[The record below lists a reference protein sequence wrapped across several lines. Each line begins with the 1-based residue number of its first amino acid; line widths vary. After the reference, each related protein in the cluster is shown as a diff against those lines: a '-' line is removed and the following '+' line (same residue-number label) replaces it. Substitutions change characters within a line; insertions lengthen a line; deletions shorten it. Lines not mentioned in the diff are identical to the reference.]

1 MSKLISLEM
10 FHLYIVHC
18 SILFQGVWSTSF
30 SGLAIAHRYRY
41 RPHRETSWE
50 HNTDFCFRYMYT
62 FKAHYHSRKFSTDRK
77 FSENIIVK
85 SSIFFSDWKFVS
97 ANRILQM
104 FLSAENCLEWKGT

>member
-10 FHLYIVHC
+10 FRLYIVYC

-30 SGLAIAHRYRY
+30 SGLAIIAHRYRY

-50 HNTDFCFRYMYT
+50 HNTDFCFRYMYAL
-62 FKAHYHSRKFSTDRK
+62 KAHYHALKKIFIVKSWKFST
-77 FSENIIVK
+77 
-85 SSIFFSDWKFVS
+85 SIFFSDWKFVS
-97 ANRILQM
+97 ANRILQI